1 MVAALLGPLH
11 DGLRCAADDVG
22 GPKDADTVGLARHD
36 KVVLLAGQMR
46 VLVCRAG
53 AVVEHTTARLALVF
67 ADGSGLGLVCAVG
80 YDVALTKD
88 SVMPA
93 ALVRTRN
100 VQKLLFGAPLA
111 HLITKWDESINIKY
125 QPKSIRLP

>member
-11 DGLRCAADDVG
+11 DGLRRAADDVG

-46 VLVCRAG
+46 VLVRSAG

-67 ADGSGLGLVCAVG
+67 ADGPGLGLVCAVG
-80 YDVALTKD
+80 YDVALTKY

-93 ALVRTRN
+93 VLIRT
-100 VQKLLFGAPLA
+100 
-111 HLITKWDESINIKY
+111 
-125 QPKSIRLP
+125 

>member
-1 MVAALLGPLH
+1 MVAARLGPLH
-11 DGLRCAADDVG
+11 DGLRRAADDVS

-46 VLVCRAG
+46 ILVRSAG

-67 ADGSGLGLVCAVG
+67 ADGPGLGLVCAVG

-93 ALVRTRN
+93 VLVRTRN

-111 HLITKWDESINIKY
+111 HLITEMG
-125 QPKSIRLP
+125 